1 MRSVHEVAIPLVL
14 GLAADDASAAEAERY
29 ITESLS
35 AIVAELRA
43 AYPHTPLIA
52 ISALASDA
60 ELIAA
65 KAALALGVPI
75 RACRAAVAGDGI
87 SPALSDALGA
97 CSNVDVVDASFQTHY
112 GAFAAEAYVAHFS
125 DLLIAFGAPPA
136 PGSRLDAVVTLR
148 ERGRFAGAHTR
159 GRILD
164 PPDVGPYRRV
174 LPQPGGSSTVLSEFP
189 PRYYGDLHSGRDAQF
204 ALARLDELNRD
215 LRGDDPADGALFSE
229 RVKRRAG
236 VYTDGLQRRVV
247 FWQRFLYWAAFVAAT
262 AEFVLPKNTVGTIVD
277 FGAVGI
283 AFALYFV
290 ARPRKYQGRY
300 QDYRAISEA
309 LRVQTAW
316 SKAGVAESV
325 EGGYLRMQQTELQWI
340 RNVLRTVALLQG
352 SAAGGSAQ
360 DRTAVVDWV
369 LGQRDYFRTAQ
380 RREAHRNEL
389 FHRWVEV
396 LTPLNIVLGLG
407 IFAFVAITRIDPIIP
422 VLSTPDERYTLEV
435 LVGTFAGWAALTAAV
450 LHSYART
457 RGFSENAN
465 RYERMFLMF
474 DEASLWLSG
483 EAGRPLVEVREL
495 AVELGREALAEH
507 AEWLLTQRDRPL
519 AIVHAGAA

>member
-1 MRSVHEVAIPLVL
+1 MSEPEVAIPLVL
-14 GLAADDASAAEAERY
+14 GLAADDASDAEAERS
-29 ITESLS
+29 ITAALG

-43 AYPHTPLIA
+43 AYPHTPLMA

-60 ELIAA
+60 EVIAA

-75 RACRAAVAGDGI
+75 RACRAAAPDDAI
-87 SPALSDALGA
+87 SPALRDVLGA
-97 CSNVDVVDASFQTHY
+97 CIDVQVADVSFHAHY
-112 GAFAAEAYVAHFS
+112 GEFAAEAHVAHFS
-125 DLLIAFGAPPA
+125 DLLVAFGAPPA
-136 PGSRLDAVVTLR
+136 PGSRLDAAVTLR
-148 ERGRFAGAHTR
+148 ERGRFPGAHAR

-174 LPQPGGSSTVLSEFP
+174 LPRAGEAPAIVPEYP
-189 PRYYGDLHSGRDAQF
+189 PRYRGDRHCERDAQF
-204 ALARLDELNRD
+204 ALSRLDELNRD
-215 LRGDDPADGALFSE
+215 LRGPDPADDALFSE
-229 RVKRRAG
+229 RVERQAG
-236 VYTDGLQRRVV
+236 AYTDGLQRRVV
-247 FWQRFLYWAAFVAAT
+247 FWQQFLYWAAFVAAT
-262 AEFVLPKNTVGTIVD
+262 AEFVLPKTTLGTIVD
-277 FGAVGI
+277 FGTVGI
-283 AFALYFV
+283 AFALYFI

-316 SKAGVAESV
+316 SKAGVVESV
-325 EGGYLRMQQTELQWI
+325 AGGYLRMQQTELQWI
-340 RNVLRTVALLQG
+340 RNVLRTVALLQERDASG
-352 SAAGGSAQ
+352 SAA

-369 LGQRDYFRTAQ
+369 QGQREYFRSAQ
-380 RREAHRNEL
+380 RREARRNRL

-396 LTPLNIVLGLG
+396 LTPLNLVMGLG
-407 IFAFVAITRIDPIIP
+407 IFAFVAITRINPVIP
-422 VLSTPDERYTLEV
+422 VLTTADARYTLEI

>member
-1 MRSVHEVAIPLVL
+1 MAESEIAIPLVL
-14 GLAADDASAAEAERY
+14 GLAAGDDGGAGAERY
-29 ITESLS
+29 IGAALG

-52 ISALASDA
+52 LCALASDA

-75 RACRAAVAGDGI
+75 RACRAAAADDATAPELREVLSACAGVDIAGG
-87 SPALSDALGA
+87 SFHASD
-97 CSNVDVVDASFQTHY
+97 
-112 GAFAAEAYVAHFS
+112 GAFAAEAHVAHFS
-125 DLLIAFGAPPA
+125 DLLVAFGPPPA
-136 PGSRLDAVVTLR
+136 PGTHLDAVITLR
-148 ERGRFAGAHTR
+148 ERGRFPGAHAR

-174 LPQPGGSSTVLSEFP
+174 LPQDGGTFTMVSEYP
-189 PRYYGDLHSGRDAQF
+189 PRYNGDLHSERDALF
-204 ALARLDELNRD
+204 ALSRLDELNRD
-215 LRGDDPADGALFSE
+215 LRGNDPDDGAPFSE
-229 RVKRRAG
+229 RVERRAG

-247 FWQRFLYWAAFVAAT
+247 FWQKFLYWAAFVAAT
-262 AEFVLPKNTVGTIVD
+262 AEFVLPKTTLGTIVD
-277 FGAVGI
+277 FSAVGI
-283 AFALYFV
+283 AFGLYFI

-325 EGGYLRMQQTELQWI
+325 AGGYLRMQQTELQWI
-340 RNVLRTVALLQG
+340 RNVLRTVALFQASDALG
-352 SAAGGSAQ
+352 LAH

-369 LGQRDYFRTAQ
+369 HGQRDYFRTAQ
-380 RREAHRNEL
+380 RREASRNRM

-396 LTPLNIVLGLG
+396 LTPLNLVLGLG
-407 IFAFVAITRIDPIIP
+407 IFAFVAITRVDPVIP
-422 VLSTPDERYTLEV
+422 LLSTPDERYTLEV

-483 EAGRPLVEVREL
+483 EAGRPLIEVREL